1 MDANIR
7 IVQDIRLHHLHDDG
21 TSSPMWREPTDPA
34 QVDQERSWLRGRI
47 FRCTTCS
54 DAVIVTTADDPPA
67 VEEEGLIGG

>member
-7 IVQDIRLHHLHDDG
+7 IVQEIRLQHLHDDG
-21 TSSPMWREPTDPA
+21 TRSDMRLVPPDA
-34 QVDQERSWLRGRI
+34 ADHDQERSWLRGRI

-54 DAVIVTTADDPPA
+54 DAVIVTNDEDPPA